1 MEKLNT
7 FFSSIYE
14 FFYYRQPFSDDIFD
28 NQLYFDVGL
37 FVFISSLLTVVI
49 YYYIINRPR
58 YNIWTRWLFF
68 GFGIA
73 VINFVFSYYWIKNK
87 LFTLGYVYVAEYYWF
102 AAFTAL
108 ISFIFYFILSQMLRW
123 WSSNCKGTPFPH

>member
-14 FFYYRQPFSDDIFD
+14 LFYYRQPFSDDIYD

-37 FVFISSLLTVVI
+37 FVFISSLLAVVI
-49 YYYIINRPR
+49 YYYIINRPSF
-58 YNIWTRWLFF
+58 NIWIRWLFF
-68 GFGIA
+68 GLGIA
-73 VINFVFSYYWIKNK
+73 IINFAFSYYWVKNK
-87 LFTLGYVYVAEYYWF
+87 LFTLGYVYAAEYYWF

-108 ISFIFYFILSQMLRW
+108 ISFIFYFILSQILRW
-123 WSSNCKGTPFPH
+123 CSSNCKGTPFPH